1 MAKIKLGQRPK
12 TFKRMVSFPLLD
24 NSMGQIELV
33 FKYKTR
39 SEFGSFIDALL
50 EDAGKDKSDGNFSMK
65 ELMERTAD
73 SNADYILQ
81 VAEGW
86 NLDEEFNR
94 ANLQQ
99 LSDEIPAATA
109 AIMEAYRLV
118 ISEGRQGN

>member
-12 TFKRMVSFPLLD
+12 TFKRLVSFPLVD
-24 NSMGQIELV
+24 STTGQIEMV

-39 SEFGSFIDALL
+39 SEFGAFIDELL
-50 EDAGKDKSDGNFSMK
+50 DDAGKDRSDGSVSMK

-73 SNADYILQ
+73 SNASYILQ

-94 ANLQQ
+94 ANIQQ

-109 AIMEAYRLV
+109 AIMEAYRLA

>member
-1 MAKIKLGQRPK
+1 
-12 TFKRMVSFPLLD
+12 VSFPLVD
-24 NSMGQIELV
+24 NTTGQIEMV

-50 EDAGKDKSDGNFSMK
+50 EDAGKDKADGSFSMK

-109 AIMEAYRLV
+109 AIMEAYRLA

>member
-12 TFKRMVSFPLLD
+12 TFKRLVSFPLVD
-24 NSMGQIELV
+24 NTTGQVEMV

-39 SEFGSFIDALL
+39 SEFGAFIDELL
-50 EDAGKDKSDGNFSMK
+50 DDAGKDRSDGSVSMK

-73 SNADYILQ
+73 SNASYILQ

-94 ANLQQ
+94 ANIQQ

-109 AIMEAYRLV
+109 AIMEAYRLA

>member
-12 TFKRMVSFPLLD
+12 SFKRMVSFPLVD
-24 NSMGQIELV
+24 DTTGQIEMV

-39 SEFGSFIDALL
+39 SEFGEFIDNILN
-50 EDAGKDKSDGNFSMK
+50 DAGQVKSNGEFSMK
-65 ELMERTAD
+65 DLMEKTTD
-73 SNADYILQ
+73 SNADYILK

-86 NLDEEFNR
+86 NLDEEFTR

-109 AIMEAYRLV
+109 AIMETYRLA
-118 ISEGRQGN
+118 ISEGRSGN

>member
-12 TFKRMVSFPLLD
+12 TFKRLVSFPLVD
-24 NSMGQIELV
+24 NSTGQIEMV

-39 SEFGSFIDALL
+39 SEFGAFIDELL
-50 EDAGKDKSDGNFSMK
+50 DDAGKDRSDGSVSMK

-73 SNADYILQ
+73 SNASYILQ

-94 ANLQQ
+94 ANIQQ

-109 AIMEAYRLV
+109 AIMEAYRLA

>member
-12 TFKRMVSFPLLD
+12 TFKRLVSFPLVD
-24 NSMGQIELV
+24 NTTGQIEMV

-39 SEFGSFIDALL
+39 SEFGAFIDELL
-50 EDAGKDKSDGNFSMK
+50 DDAGKDRSDGSVSMK

-73 SNADYILQ
+73 SNASYILQ

-94 ANLQQ
+94 ANIQQ

-109 AIMEAYRLV
+109 AIMEAYRLA